1 MLYDLLLPV
10 TAPAVG
16 IAALAVM
23 YVVSKDSDRRAR
35 AWQLLKLLL
44 RR

>member
-1 MLYDLLLPV
+1 MMYDPTLPV
-10 TAPAVG
+10 MVPVAGVLV
-16 IAALAVM
+16 LAVV
-23 YVVSKDSDRRAR
+23 YVMSKDSGRRSR